1 MMATPRIPGVAD
13 LPALSALCLR
23 SKAVW
28 GYDTAFM
35 DACVAE
41 LTLTRADLATTDVA
55 MIDGD
60 NGPVAVAQVAVEKD
74 TADLLKLFVD
84 PGAMGSGY
92 GRRLFLWTVERAR
105 ARGATAMSIEADP
118 GAAPF
123 YERMGAV
130 RDGLAPSGSIPGRF
144 LPRLSLEI

>member
-41 LTLTRADLATTDVA
+41 LTLTRADLATIDVA
-55 MIDGD
+55 LIDGD

-92 GRRLFLWTVERAR
+92 GRRLFLWAVERAR
-105 ARGATAMSIEADP
+105 ARGAMAMSIEADP
-118 GAAPF
+118 DAAPF
-123 YERMGAV
+123 YEKMGAV
-130 RDGLAPSGSIPGRF
+130 RVGRAPSGSIPGRF
-144 LPRLSLEI
+144 LPRLSLGL